1 MAFKATNFTI
11 FRAFKSNVSKSIFGN
26 EKIWKLNIKNIF
38 WWIKKVFFHLGGGCK
53 KQIPKANR
61 CHMSIYLQLRLI
73 FALISSEKKK
83 GNITLY
89 MLRENI
95 NDFVIFRNFRTKT
108 RVSGD
113 NFWKVCVCT
122 MGWEFFQFGVLKNRY
137 LQILAKIK
145 TVWLKLSW
153 VKLYASTVFN

>member
-1 MAFKATNFTI
+1 
-11 FRAFKSNVSKSIFGN
+11 
-26 EKIWKLNIKNIF
+26 
-38 WWIKKVFFHLGGGCK
+38 
-53 KQIPKANR
+53 
-61 CHMSIYLQLRLI
+61 MSIYLQLRLI
-73 FALISSEKKK
+73 LALISSEKKK

-153 VKLYASTVFN
+153 VKLYASTVLSSLGGRYDTGAGRIVSWANFWSTYKLYDITYELHMPTLQTIWHNIIPTPRCQIVRLGS